1 MSDMQQDPAT
11 RLANI
16 LEAENTALAAHDL
29 AGAAAMLTAK
39 EAAATALALWHKQ
52 TPRPPAPE
60 RAALA
65 RVQRLAEENR
75 QHLAQAL
82 SVQGKV
88 LALLASAS
96 RVAHA
101 AQRPAYGPRRATRP
115 EAAHGPSMGMSRRA

>member
-1 MSDMQQDPAT
+1 MNDMQQDPAT
-11 RLANI
+11 RLADL
-16 LEAENTALAAHDL
+16 LEAENLALAAHDL
-29 AGAAAMLTAK
+29 PAAAAMLAAK
-39 EAAATALALWHKQ
+39 EAAAAALALWHKQ
-52 TPRPPAPE
+52 TPRPPAPD

-101 AQRPAYGPRRATRP
+101 AQRPAYGPRRGTRP